1 LYALLTEALLS
12 SKFEFTKQRPPVPTQ
27 DHVVIIGLERV
38 GQRVAAR
45 LHQLKQPIVGITFNA
60 DFDRTILPQIPLIMG
75 NLSEALHRA
84 NLATAKSILVLTDD
98 EILNLE
104 VALMTRREN
113 PHSQI
118 VISTTGQ
125 HLSEH
130 LTQILPEA
138 QVLCTYAVAAEAFV
152 GAAFG
157 ENILHLFR
165 LNERTILVTEYQIEA
180 EDTLH
185 GLLLAEVA
193 YGYEV
198 VPVLHQRPPHTS
210 TLMPS
215 DELRLA
221 VGDRLVVLAT
231 IEGLQR
237 IEQGRPNLELKRW
250 QVRLEKLL
258 TPDAAFEGANLLVR
272 IAGCSL
278 AVARELVNNLPQ
290 TLPTPLY
297 QHQAQC
303 LVRELKKALVQAR
316 LECL

>member
-1 LYALLTEALLS
+1 
-12 SKFEFTKQRPPVPTQ
+12 
-27 DHVVIIGLERV
+27 
-38 GQRVAAR
+38 
-45 LHQLKQPIVGITFNA
+45 LKQPIVGITFNA
-60 DFDRTILPQIPLIMG
+60 DFDRTILPQMPLIVG
-75 NLSEALHRA
+75 NLTEALHRA

-113 PHSQI
+113 PLSQI

-130 LTQILPEA
+130 LTQLLPET

-198 VPVLHQRPPHTS
+198 VPVLHQRPPYTS